1 MGKRQAWG
9 LVVLR
14 LCLGVFFLFQALG
27 KVGWFASSSVLR
39 SRFSEWVGNVGPLSR
54 AYLEAVCIPGV
65 EAFARLVPI
74 GEFAV
79 ATAFLLGGYTRAA
92 AAMALLM
99 VLNFHFASGVM
110 FQQLPDEWLRPPSA
124 WRPARAGDGRCGA
137 ATEREEVGQCL
148 QPRTWCGCPFRRGG

>member
-110 FQQLPDEWLRPPSA
+110 FQYSYLTNGYGLPVLGGLLA
-124 WRPARAGDGRCGA
+124 LAMGGAGLPLSVKR
-137 ATEREEVGQCL
+137 
-148 QPRTWCGCPFRRGG
+148 